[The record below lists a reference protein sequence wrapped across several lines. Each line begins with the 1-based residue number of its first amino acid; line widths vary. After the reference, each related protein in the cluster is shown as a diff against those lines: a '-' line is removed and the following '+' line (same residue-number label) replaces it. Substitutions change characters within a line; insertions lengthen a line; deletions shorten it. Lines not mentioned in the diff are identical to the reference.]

1 MKKDIPELK
10 IEGVHLAV
18 VRNAN
23 PGEADEWSV
32 YLLNHNDFVLETVL
46 VASTGYGEK
55 DGQEQR
61 TSTLRHMFESIPA
74 KGHTLIE
81 PIQPD
86 VFHLN
91 NEYFVTY
98 FHESKLYEKRFVFV
112 PDTITED
119 NLSYI
124 ESLQLEGVIHP

>member
-1 MKKDIPELK
+1 MIKDIPQRLV
-10 IEGVHLAV
+10 EGVHLAV
-18 VRNAN
+18 VRQVNDAQEN
-23 PGEADEWSV
+23 EWQV
-32 YLLNHNDFVLETVL
+32 YLLNHNDFPLDTVL
-46 VASTGYGEK
+46 VSSTGYGEK
-55 DGQEQR
+55 DGEQQK
-61 TSTLRHMFESIPA
+61 TSTLRHMFEEVPA
-74 KGHTLIE
+74 KGHVLIE
-81 PIQPD
+81 PIQPE

-98 FHESKLYEKRFVFV
+98 YRDREIYEKRFVFV

>member
-1 MKKDIPELK
+1 MKKDIPERK
-10 IEGVHLAV
+10 VEGVHLAV
-18 VRNAN
+18 VRQVNEA
-23 PGEADEWSV
+23 GENEWSV
-32 YLLNHNDFVLETVL
+32 YLINRNTFDLQTVL
-46 VASTGYGEK
+46 VASTGYGMR

-61 TSTLRHMFESIPA
+61 TSTLRHMFEQVQA
-74 KGHTLIE
+74 KGHVLIE
-81 PIQPD
+81 PIQPN

-98 FHESKLYEKRFVFV
+98 FKDNELYEKRFVFV

-119 NLSYI
+119 NLSFI